1 MILITAMLGASFP
14 VPLRAAPDVP
24 ICVDVSPMFVR
35 HTVSAPLASERA
47 PMCGP
52 WASNVSP
59 ATGDLRERALLAYEE
74 AVEHIAATRYEDAR
88 LQLDLARQGLPRIED
103 RIAIESARLELLRGQ
118 PKRAADFF
126 AEAMESPH
134 EAVRVEARSGYVF
147 SLCRADNAETE
158 YALQDLLWEYPSL
171 PRRAELLFEHAQSL
185 IRQSRYEDAIARYRV
200 IEIQHPGSAF
210 SDRARSEL
218 HQLGAAGF
226 RVPDLT
232 TPEEIER
239 AERLVR
245 TGPLREAKAAVAAL
259 MARRFSLEEVQYAQ
273 TSLLAGRLA
282 RFEGRWEAAEAH
294 FREAQGASVSNL
306 RAARR
311 LQDRVN
317 DMAAAASSRDH
328 TIALRR
334 IEELGA
340 GRNTTWVPASRLQEM
355 VRVASAAGLRAEVD
369 EMLTVLERRKSVAPK
384 ALFAAAMSAA
394 GTASEERIID
404 LLTRVLNSGDPRYRA
419 ACAYHLGRA
428 RERAGHPELA
438 RLHYAQAISTS
449 EADGSHYY
457 RIWAELG
464 LRRLDGGG
472 GNWTPEGLSHR
483 SVPPVPTTPHV
494 STAELGKRLRPLAA
508 FHEKAYPW
516 IGRATDLLDVGE
528 PEAASAELFE
538 TYLAW
543 RQARGRPA
551 ARAGLDSVA
560 RNRDRRKEPISSYAR
575 SLRLELSDDDRRVLS
590 EVARALGDL
599 GTAGGFAGP
608 EFLETQPR
616 AYDWLVVPAA
626 HRYGLDPNLLLAV
639 MRVESAFQKHI
650 VSYAGAVGLM
660 QIMPRTGQLIAH
672 ALGDEDF
679 TPADLLDPKTNLD
692 FAAWYLASLI
702 RRFDG
707 RLPLAIAAYNGGP
720 HNVRRWMQENPERMP
735 LDVLLERIPFSQT
748 HRYVRRV
755 LIHYE
760 AYRRQQSLELPL
772 LSVDLPTQRV
782 DPLAF

>member
-1 MILITAMLGASFP
+1 
-14 VPLRAAPDVP
+14 
-24 ICVDVSPMFVR
+24 
-35 HTVSAPLASERA
+35 
-47 PMCGP
+47 MCGP
-52 WASNVSP
+52 WASAVSP
-59 ATGDLRERALLAYEE
+59 ATRDLRERALLAYEE

-88 LQLDLARQGLPRIED
+88 LQLDLARRGLPRIED

-118 PKRAADFF
+118 PERAAGFF

-134 EAVRVEARSGYVF
+134 EAVRVKARSGYVF
-147 SLCRADNAETE
+147 SLCRADNPETE

-185 IRQSRYEDAIARYRV
+185 VRQSRHEDAIGQYRA
-200 IEIQHPGSAF
+200 IEIQHPGSPF
-210 SDRARSEL
+210 SERARSEL
-218 HQLGAAGF
+218 DHLRAAGS
-226 RVPDLT
+226 RVPGLT
-232 TPEEIER
+232 TPEEIQR

-245 TGPLREAKAAVAAL
+245 TGPLREAKAAVATL
-259 MARRFSLEEVQYAQ
+259 MEHRFSLDEVQFAQ

-294 FREAQGASVSNL
+294 FREAQRATVSDL

-317 DMAAAASSRDH
+317 DMATAASSRDH
-328 TIALRR
+328 STALRR
-334 IEELGA
+334 IEELRG
-340 GRNTTWVPASRLQEM
+340 GRKTTWVPASRLQGM
-355 VRVASAAGLRAEVD
+355 IRVASAAGLRAEVD
-369 EMLTVLERRKSVAPK
+369 EMLAVLERRKSAAPK
-384 ALFAAAMSAA
+384 VLFGAAMSAA
-394 GTASEERIID
+394 GTASEARIIE
-404 LLTRVLNSGDPRYRA
+404 LLTRVLNSGDVRYRT

-428 RERAGHPELA
+428 RERAGHFALA
-438 RLHYAQAISTS
+438 RLRYAQAISAS
-449 EADGSHYY
+449 EADGSRYY
-457 RIWAELG
+457 RMWAELG
-464 LRRLDGGG
+464 LRRLDGPE

-483 SVPPVPTTPHV
+483 SVPPIPTTPHV
-494 STAELGKRLRPLAA
+494 STVALGKRLRPLAE
-508 FHEKAYPW
+508 FYKEAYPW
-516 IGRATDLLDVGE
+516 IGRATDLLDLGE

-560 RNRDRRKEPISSYAR
+560 RSSDRRKEPISSYAR
-575 SLRLELSDDDRRVLS
+575 SLRLELSDADRRVLS
-590 EVARALGDL
+590 EVALALGDL

-626 HRYGLDPNLLLAV
+626 NRYGLDPNLLLAV

-672 ALGDEDF
+672 ALGHEDF

-720 HNVRRWMQENPERMP
+720 HNVRRWMQENPEGMP

-755 LIHYE
+755 LVYYE

-772 LSVDLPTQRV
+772 LSVDLPAQRV